1 MNKGVQYMLI
11 SALCFSLM
19 QLCVKFL
26 SHLPFTEL
34 VFFRSI
40 VSLVLSL
47 IILKRA
53 GVHPLGNKRKYL
65 VLRGI
70 FGVIALSSFFFTLQN
85 LPIATAIVIQYL
97 SPMFTALFAIWILKE
112 PMKPIQWLFFA
123 LSFAGIIV
131 IKGFNDDID
140 LIYMIAGVVSAVF
153 AGLAYNMIGKVKG
166 SDHPVVVV
174 FYFPLI
180 ATPIMGV
187 VSLFYWETPVGW
199 DWLIILAMGIFTQL
213 AQVTMTKAWQAEEAN
228 QIAPLKYVGIIFALF
243 WDYSIFGISHNWSM
257 FVGIGLVISGVVA
270 NLLMKK
276 RLNRNTA

>member
-1 MNKGVQYMLI
+1 MLI

>member
-1 MNKGVQYMLI
+1 
-11 SALCFSLM
+11 M

-112 PMKPIQWLFFA
+112 PMKPVQWLFFA

-199 DWLIILAMGIFTQL
+199 DWLIILAMGVFTQL

-276 RLNRNTA
+276 RLNRKAA

>member
-1 MNKGVQYMLI
+1 MLI

-47 IILKRA
+47 VILKRA
-53 GVHPLGNKRKYL
+53 GVHPLGNKRKHL

-199 DWLIILAMGIFTQL
+199 DWLIILAMGVFTQL

-270 NLLMKK
+270 NLLIKK
-276 RLNRNTA
+276 RLNRKAA